1 MLKIHNLHAGY
12 GTVQV
17 LWGVSLEVRKGEI
30 VTVVGPNGA
39 GKSTLL
45 KAILGLVT
53 RMKGKGD
60 QSIYLGGRD
69 ISRLSPEEMVKQGI
83 ALVPEGARIFPEMTV
98 LDNLLMGAYIR
109 EIRPRREKNLE
120 TVLSLFPH
128 LKAHLGQKAKTMSG
142 GERQAVAIG
151 RALMSSPRLLL
162 MDEPSLGLHP
172 LLVSHIFRA
181 VQEINRQGT
190 TILLVEQNIFFSL
203 EISHRAYVL
212 ENGRVVL
219 EGEGKELLEGDYIKK
234 AYLAM

>member
-60 QSIYLGGRD
+60 QSIYLGDRD